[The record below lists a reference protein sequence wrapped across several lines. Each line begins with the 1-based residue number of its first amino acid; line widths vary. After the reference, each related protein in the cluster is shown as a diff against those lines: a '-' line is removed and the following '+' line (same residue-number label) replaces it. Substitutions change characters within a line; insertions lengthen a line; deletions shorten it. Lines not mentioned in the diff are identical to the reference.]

1 MPTDISII
9 IPLFNK
15 EGFIVQTLK
24 SIVNQDNKDWECII
38 VDDGSTDNSLQI
50 VTDFCNTYAGN
61 WKILSVTNGGQTKA
75 RNIGIREATGRYL
88 AFLDGDDLWVSDKL
102 SKQFDYLESNPG
114 VIGVLSGYAIFKVNS
129 NRVRVVKGNDFQ
141 KMLRRWADMSG
152 FGGGLESVGMVRR
165 PSSIDDALFD
175 QKLST
180 SSGLD
185 FTIRLSLLGKV
196 ALLPDIGLL
205 YRLSEGQWHTNSEE
219 LSKNMSIISEKY
231 STYFNFDLKS
241 RHIDYYFWVEVRKH
255 GRIYLVRRVLSD
267 LVRFRI
273 RRLRMLSWLLT
284 RNVKALFL
292 GRLNRKFVLKQIQ
305 EIVA

>member
-1 MPTDISII
+1 VPTDISII

-15 EGFIVQTLK
+15 EDFIVQTLK
-24 SIVNQDNKDWECII
+24 SILNQDNKDWECII

-50 VTDFCNTYAGN
+50 VTDFCNTYNGN

-88 AFLDGDDLWVSDKL
+88 AFLDADDLWVSDKL

-129 NRVRVVKGNDFQ
+129 NKVRVVKGNDFQ
-141 KMLRRWADMSG
+141 KMLRKWADMSG

-231 STYFNFDLKS
+231 SNYFNFDLGS
-241 RHIDYYFWVEVRKH
+241 RHVDYYFWVEVRKH
-255 GRIYLVRRVLSD
+255 GRAYLVRMVLSD

-273 RRLRMLSWLLT
+273 RRLRMLFWLLT
-284 RNVKALFL
+284 RNLKALFL

-305 EIVA
+305 EIVV

>member
-9 IPLFNK
+9 ITLFNK

-24 SIVNQDNKDWECII
+24 SILNQDNNDWECII

-284 RNVKALFL
+284 RNLKALFL

>member
-1 MPTDISII
+1 VPTDISII

>member
-1 MPTDISII
+1 VPTDISII

-15 EGFIVQTLK
+15 EDFIVQTLK
-24 SIVNQDNKDWECII
+24 SILNQDNKDWECII

-50 VTDFCNTYAGN
+50 VTDFCHTYVGN

-88 AFLDGDDLWVSDKL
+88 AFLDADDLWVSDKL

-114 VIGVLSGYAIFKVNS
+114 VLGVLSGYAIFKVNS
-129 NRVRVVKGNDFQ
+129 NKVRVVKGNDFQ
-141 KMLRRWADMSG
+141 KMLRKWADMSG

-231 STYFNFDLKS
+231 SNYFNFDLGS
-241 RHIDYYFWVEVRKH
+241 RHVDYYFWVEVRKH
-255 GRIYLVRRVLSD
+255 GRAYLVRMVLID

-284 RNVKALFL
+284 RNLKALFL

-305 EIVA
+305 EIVV